1 MRALA
6 AIQWINL
13 AYVVK
18 RSRGKKTLE
27 VGMLQGE
34 RHINCE
40 PTVAKRLEAPPFK
53 YMCVGAGGEGRKYI
67 FINIL

>member
-40 PTVAKRLEAPPFK
+40 PTVAKRERPDAHNQN
-53 YMCVGAGGEGRKYI
+53 ARH
-67 FINIL
+67 